1 MQITPG
7 LRLGPYRILKL
18 LGSGG
23 MGSVYLAYDERLERH
38 VALKMLTRESR
49 EDIPR
54 RILRE
59 ARAAARLNH
68 TNIAGL
74 YDVFEHEHEAFL
86 VMEYVD
92 GEPLT
97 ALVKSQPVPVDRV
110 LDIGLQLVEALRY
123 AHSAG
128 IIHRDVKPANVM
140 VTPSGQV
147 KVLDLGL
154 ARATPDPG
162 ADTRSESQSEIV
174 PSRAGTPAYMAPER
188 LGRHVADART
198 DVYSVGVVLF
208 ELLTG
213 RRPYLAPDLMA
224 LAVNVAT
231 QPTPRVS
238 QTRPDIPAALDEVV
252 ARAMAK
258 EPSTRY
264 ASAAEL
270 YDALVDVRET
280 MSGRF
285 KPPPV
290 DWRTRW
296 RTGALIGVAAIAML
310 AIVLWVLFGRRP
322 SVVPATGPLTFAI
335 PPVINE
341 STGQADVD
349 ELGSLLQSVVARN
362 LAVLPE
368 ITLVPTQAPASLERA
383 PAGQSPR
390 APSDTVT
397 LTIRRMVAGFA
408 ADADFLREGDSRPV
422 RRQFSGDEL
431 TLLRSVL
438 DGLVTEFEQLGQLL
452 TPAWRMADAE
462 RNQLRELPT
471 KDRQALVS
479 YLKGRALLGLSDDL
493 KADEAAVAAFQDA
506 IKRDGSFAFAYAGLS
521 QAYWSTWKHS
531 GSEPSWLDRAWD
543 AATHAAAIDPK
554 CDQARVALAL
564 VFKYQGRKNDAV
576 SQAKLAVGL
585 SPDNDDARRT
595 LGLALFPDDKDA
607 AVVELRAAV
616 KLRPYRPVNHYY
628 LGWGLLNAHRFQE
641 AIGPLKEATDLL
653 PTFES
658 AWVNLG
664 FAYLSVGDWEKASG
678 SSSRALELNK
688 DDSVALN
695 NLAAAYYWDGKY
707 ELALQRF
714 HEAAGLAPELPSR
727 HMNLGDA
734 FDALGRSRPARDAY
748 AKAVDLATI
757 QLGKKFDARTASIA
771 AKCEAKLGHKAEAEK
786 WASQAWQAD
795 DKNAEVVYKFA
806 VVYALTGQREKAL
819 DKLELA
825 VKQGK
830 PLWEVRADPDL
841 RSLRNEARFK
851 NLAAKTGG

>member
-38 VALKMLTRESR
+38 VALKMLTRDSR
-49 EDIPR
+49 EDVPR

-68 TNIAGL
+68 TNIASL

-290 DWRTRW
+290 DWRTDW
-296 RTGALIGVAAIAML
+296 RTGALIGLAAIATL
-310 AIVLWVLFGRRP
+310 AIVLWLWFGAGP
-322 SVVPATGPLTFAI
+322 PVVPPTGPTTVAI
-335 PPVINE
+335 PPVINA
-341 STGQADVD
+341 STDEAELA
-349 ELGSLLQSVVARN
+349 ELGSLLQSVLSRN
-362 LAVLPE
+362 LALLPG
-368 ITLVPTQAPASLERA
+368 ITVVPAPLPTPTGQPSAPGHVSQAVGHTIAVTVRRA
-383 PAGQSPR
+383 VPG
-390 APSDTVT
+390 
-397 LTIRRMVAGFA
+397 LA
-408 ADADFLREGDSRPV
+408 ADVDILRSGDSRPV
-422 RRQFSGDEL
+422 RQNFTGDEV
-431 TLLRSVL
+431 VL
-438 DGLVTEFEQLGQLL
+438 FSKVIDALATAFEQRVAPGRKS
-452 TPAWRMADAE
+452 PEAE
-462 RNQLRELPT
+462 RTQLQALPT
-471 KDRQALVS
+471 RDREALSS
-479 YLKGRALLGLSDDL
+479 YLRGRALLDTSDDL
-493 KADEAAVAAFQDA
+493 KTDTEAVAAFQAA
-506 IKRDGSFAFAYAGLS
+506 IKRDPSFAFAFAGLS
-521 QAYWSTWKHS
+521 QAYWSTWKHAS
-531 GSEPSWLDRAWD
+531 REPSWLERALD
-543 AATHAAAIDPK
+543 VGRQAAAIDPR

-564 VFKYQGRKNDAV
+564 VFRQLGQKNDAL
-576 SQAKLAVGL
+576 SEAKLAIGL
-585 SPDNDDARRT
+585 SPDNDDTRRAY
-595 LGLALFPDDKDA
+595 GLALLAGNPDA
-607 AVVELRAAV
+607 ALVELRTAV
-616 KLRPYRPVNHYY
+616 ALRPDRSVNHYY
-628 LGWGLLNAHRFQE
+628 LGSALLTDNRNQE
-641 AIGPLKEATDLL
+641 AIVPLKEATGLQ
-653 PTFES
+653 PNFGS

-664 FAYLSVGDWEKASG
+664 LAYLRVSDWERASG
-678 SSSRALELNK
+678 SLSRALELNK
-688 DDSVALN
+688 NDSSALT
-695 NLAAAYYWDGKY
+695 NLALAYYWDGKH
-707 ELALQRF
+707 ELAVQRF
-714 HEAAGLAPELPSR
+714 QQAATLEPGLPVR

-734 FDALGRSRPARDAY
+734 LDAAGRLTEARIAY
-748 AKAVDLATI
+748 RKAVTLVSE
-757 QLGKKFDARTASIA
+757 QKFDAQKAAIA
-771 AKCEAKLGHKAEAEK
+771 AKSEAKLGNMTEAVK
-786 WASQAWQAD
+786 WATQAWAMN
-795 DKNAEVVYKFA
+795 DKDAEVAYKFG
-806 VVYALTGQREKAL
+806 VVYALMGDLGKAL
-819 DKLELA
+819 EKLEVA
-825 VKQGK
+825 VNLGK
-830 PLWEVRADPDL
+830 PRWEVQADPDL
-841 RSLRNEARFK
+841 RSLRNDARFEKLVGK
-851 NLAAKTGG
+851 NGRSAP